1 MADDNR
7 IEIVARLDIPK
18 TVSTIEKDLEEVKKR
33 LDVNKAL
40 SIVCSLDANSLATLQ
55 NQVSEISKKLKID
68 IPKIEIQAGTGQSAQ
83 NIENVARS
91 VETVTNKV
99 LTLKKTLA
107 DLDKKLVE
115 PFEAI
120 TDNGIINAERTLSVI
135 QSKLSSLGTVT
146 VKGYYN
152 DVESADSI
160 NKIIARI
167 EAASGEVRELNF
179 LLDGA
184 GKRFDYIGGSY
195 SDKGVVKV
203 QQDLSRLNKELANF
217 ESSHKSIESGLI
229 EPLTTARNAII
240 DLESGVGSVE
250 SAQKALDNLKT
261 VAANIGTNLKS
272 SGASFNIFDNAVN
285 KAQNFDNTIKE
296 LGIDINKLIFTD
308 KKGGL
313 VESLELAKQRLQE
326 FKQVESEKGKGLEW
340 SQKYGEISS
349 LLQGITNNLKAA
361 KKEESDLDAFN
372 RKLDAHNQEIQ
383 KKLDLKEQ
391 EIQKA
396 KELNEA
402 EMGNYWQGRFE
413 ETVKAQTAENQVLK
427 DMKKYYEDYNRAI
440 KQDSALETHRNRIE
454 KLSAT
459 MSVFAEKNERAIRST
474 QTMSSGKT
482 FAQEWQEL
490 SNALTKGNLTSDEL
504 HHLQER
510 FAIFGKEAEAA
521 GLKGKTAWEK
531 FLGTFKTFSSYIT
544 ANMVFNVFKRQI
556 SSMVQEVISLDS
568 AMTELRKVTEATEPE
583 FNKFLETAKQSA
595 QYLGSSVTDL
605 VDATSTFS
613 RLGYSLSEAQNL
625 GEVATLYK
633 NVGDGIDISTAS
645 ESIVSTLKAFKIEA
659 EDAIGIVDK
668 LNEVGNNFAISS
680 GGIGEALLRSA
691 SAMAAANNDLSQSIA
706 LITTANTI
714 AQNPESVG
722 TGLKT
727 MALRLRSTKTEIEE
741 MGEDAEGAAENV
753 SKLREQVLALTKN
766 KVDIQLDENTYKS
779 SYDILLEISKV
790 WNELNDMSRASLLE
804 QLFGKRQANVGAAIL
819 ENGEL
824 LQQVY
829 ETAESS
835 IGSATKEQEKFAKSI
850 QYSINSFKATYQTL
864 ASDIVDS
871 EFVKGLVDLGSTVVK
886 GLDFIITKTGILQG
900 ILVGFGSLAIFKT
913 VPALITKIKTLGTS
927 IASFSAI
934 MNTLD
939 GSGKGG
945 QILTTNQLALASKNL
960 TDRQFELVLST
971 KQLTEAQLTEMM
983 TARGFTKEQIQAQI
997 AIRNQTLASTG
1008 LATAEQGAAAATFS
1022 LSGAVKGLTAAIA
1035 ANPIGAIV
1043 TAVTLL
1049 VTVFTSLKRKQEE
1062 AIVEAKRLEEERQ
1075 RNLETTINELKAFEN
1090 EQKSVG
1096 EITNR
1101 YVALYNTTA
1110 NIADKKEELTKITD
1124 ELNEKF
1130 GNEKTQIDLVNNSIS
1145 ENIELIRQQQSEMD
1159 KQWQRDNKSAIEE
1172 AQKFVDNNSGSMVAS
1187 YEVSNEL
1194 VGDNGDKYDEALKEA
1209 EFYFNRMNH
1218 LIDEN
1223 DKELWKY
1230 LDTFEEITT
1239 DKFGNVVKT
1248 YGYKLKEG
1256 IDKDVVPDVLK
1267 SFRDLYE
1274 QLDKYDYMNFNFFT
1288 GIDSSETLN
1297 QAISDW
1303 DKYLEVLQKNES
1315 INNELWDN
1323 TSITLDGTVQK
1334 FNELIDAASEAS
1346 QKMNATDVLP
1356 ADVYT
1361 YSREI
1366 EEIRVE
1372 LEELAKSSPELQE
1385 RMKMAFST
1393 IGLQAEDA
1401 SESAELL
1408 KKNFFDTLDE
1418 MQKGAFTKVDKI
1430 NDAITKALSG
1440 DGLKSAEAWELLN
1453 MDTSG
1458 ILTPIIN
1465 ANGEWI
1471 IQSEQLVALKEQ
1483 IIGLSREQVQADLQA
1498 AQNQL
1503 LQIERQIN
1511 EQYGIIKNQQE
1522 IIAQQARGNT
1532 KPNEDNI
1539 RQLSE
1544 AKGNVGRLLEAQKKY
1559 SEEVKRDNLLLQE
1572 LNGRLKTTA
1581 EQQQKIVDNL
1591 NKEVENLN
1599 KRADDLLKAQEYRI
1613 DRIVNEHQNEL
1624 DALNAEKDALQDQLD
1639 VLNEQKESI
1648 EQIISDYDT
1657 VNSAIQNSIQKEI
1670 DALEDQKK
1678 ATEEAYNQRI
1688 DALKAENKEREDA
1701 LEYAEKLKNLEN
1713 AKNNKVRVYD
1723 EARGWHYASNQDNVK
1738 QAQNEL
1744 AAFENRR
1751 AIEQLEAERDS
1762 LLAVTEDVIES
1773 KEQYAKQWS
1782 EITDQIKSDADEE
1795 LAAEILGADWRD
1807 KIARGDISLMQK
1819 FRTEYRNHNTALQNL
1834 TKTEIKLKQDAIA
1847 AKDAEVKAKQE
1858 QIDSWKKYKQEVQD
1872 AAKTIKEANEDY
1884 LDIVKQL
1891 DAEEPLTL
1899 ENRGNAFE
1907 NFKNRLTGY
1916 ISEISSK
1923 KSEIDSLS
1931 ESIENAS
1938 ATATFNIETNVA
1950 DVSQEMIEFIND
1962 YRDAIVAMRE
1972 ALDSSSTGYGV
1983 VNSPWDAK
1991 LAEAAN
1997 KLKLLGYSEGGV
2009 ADYTG
2014 LAMLHG
2020 RKNAPEIIFNAH
2032 DSAKLYELVHNTP
2045 NLMASM
2051 LNQAKG
2057 KVGGASTINVSIGTI
2072 MANNP
2077 QEFTKGLDQHL
2088 DRYFQRKLTA
2098 SYTSK

>member
-1 MADDNR
+1 
-7 IEIVARLDIPK
+7 
-18 TVSTIEKDLEEVKKR
+18 
-33 LDVNKAL
+33 
-40 SIVCSLDANSLATLQ
+40 
-55 NQVSEISKKLKID
+55 
-68 IPKIEIQAGTGQSAQ
+68 
-83 NIENVARS
+83 
-91 VETVTNKV
+91 
-99 LTLKKTLA
+99 
-107 DLDKKLVE
+107 
-115 PFEAI
+115 
-120 TDNGIINAERTLSVI
+120 
-135 QSKLSSLGTVT
+135 
-146 VKGYYN
+146 
-152 DVESADSI
+152 
-160 NKIIARI
+160 
-167 EAASGEVRELNF
+167 
-179 LLDGA
+179 
-184 GKRFDYIGGSY
+184 
-195 SDKGVVKV
+195 
-203 QQDLSRLNKELANF
+203 
-217 ESSHKSIESGLI
+217 
-229 EPLTTARNAII
+229 
-240 DLESGVGSVE
+240 
-250 SAQKALDNLKT
+250 
-261 VAANIGTNLKS
+261 
-272 SGASFNIFDNAVN
+272 
-285 KAQNFDNTIKE
+285 
-296 LGIDINKLIFTD
+296 
-308 KKGGL
+308 
-313 VESLELAKQRLQE
+313 
-326 FKQVESEKGKGLEW
+326 
-340 SQKYGEISS
+340 
-349 LLQGITNNLKAA
+349 
-361 KKEESDLDAFN
+361 
-372 RKLDAHNQEIQ
+372 
-383 KKLDLKEQ
+383 
-391 EIQKA
+391 
-396 KELNEA
+396 
-402 EMGNYWQGRFE
+402 
-413 ETVKAQTAENQVLK
+413 
-427 DMKKYYEDYNRAI
+427 
-440 KQDSALETHRNRIE
+440 
-454 KLSAT
+454 
-459 MSVFAEKNERAIRST
+459 
-474 QTMSSGKT
+474 
-482 FAQEWQEL
+482 
-490 SNALTKGNLTSDEL
+490 
-504 HHLQER
+504 
-510 FAIFGKEAEAA
+510 
-521 GLKGKTAWEK
+521 
-531 FLGTFKTFSSYIT
+531 
-544 ANMVFNVFKRQI
+544 
-556 SSMVQEVISLDS
+556 
-568 AMTELRKVTEATEPE
+568 
-583 FNKFLETAKQSA
+583 
-595 QYLGSSVTDL
+595 
-605 VDATSTFS
+605 
-613 RLGYSLSEAQNL
+613 
-625 GEVATLYK
+625 
-633 NVGDGIDISTAS
+633 
-645 ESIVSTLKAFKIEA
+645 
-659 EDAIGIVDK
+659 
-668 LNEVGNNFAISS
+668 
-680 GGIGEALLRSA
+680 
-691 SAMAAANNDLSQSIA
+691 MAAANNDLSQSIA

-871 EFVKGLVDLGSTVVK
+871 EFVKGLVDLGSTIVK

-1022 LSGAVKGLTAAIA
+1022 LSGAMKGLTAAIA

-1062 AIVEAKRLEEERQ
+1062 AIVEAKRLEEERR

-1130 GNEKTQIDLVNNSIS
+1130 GNEKAQIDLVNNSIS
-1145 ENIELIRQQQSEMD
+1145 ENIELIRQQQSEMN

-1230 LDTFEEITT
+1230 LDAFEEITT

-1256 IDKDVVPDVLK
+1256 IDRDVVPDVLK

-1288 GIDSSETLN
+1288 GIDSSEALN

-1315 INNELWDN
+1315 INNELWDS
-1323 TSITLDGTVQK
+1323 TSIALDGTVQK

-1430 NDAITKALSG
+1430 NDAITNMLSRE
-1440 DGLKSAEAWELLN
+1440 GLKSAEAWELLD
-1453 MDTSG
+1453 MDTTG
-1458 ILTPIIN
+1458 ILTPIID
-1465 ANGEWI
+1465 ANGKWI
-1471 IQSEQLVALKEQ
+1471 IQSEQLVKLKER
-1483 IIGLSREQVQADLQA
+1483 IIGLSREQVQSDLQA
-1498 AQNQL
+1498 AQNQV
-1503 LQIERQIN
+1503 LQLDREIN
-1511 EQYGIIKNQQE
+1511 EQYGIIKTQQE

-1539 RQLSE
+1539 RILSS
-1544 AKGNVGRLLEAQKKY
+1544 AKSKVGELLETQKKY
-1559 SEEVKRDNLLLQE
+1559 SAEVARDNLLLQE
-1572 LNGRLKTTA
+1572 LNRRLSTTA
-1581 EQQQKIVDNL
+1581 EQQQKIV
-1591 NKEVENLN
+1591 ENLN
-1599 KRADDLLKAQEYRI
+1599 KQADALLKAQEYKI
-1613 DRIVNEHQNEL
+1613 DQIIDGHQEELDILNDEKDALQNEL
-1624 DALNAEKDALQDQLD
+1624 DALN
-1639 VLNEQKESI
+1639 EQKDTLDDIVKKYETVNGI
-1648 EQIISDYDT
+1648 VQDT
-1657 VNSAIQNSIQKEI
+1657 VQKEI
-1670 DALEDQKK
+1670 DSLEEQKK
-1678 ATEEAYNQRI
+1678 AIEDTYNKRI
-1688 DALKAENKEREDA
+1688 DALKSENEQREDA
-1701 LEYAEKLKNLEN
+1701 LKYAQKLANLEN
-1713 AKNNKVRVYD
+1713 ARNNKRYVYD
-1723 EARGWHYASNQDNVK
+1723 ETRGWRYESVKEDVQNAENDLKSFETSQAIKDLEKQRDEETATIDETIKSREEYANLWKEISNEIKTEED
-1738 QAQNEL
+1738 E
-1744 AAFENRR
+1744 
-1751 AIEQLEAERDS
+1751 
-1762 LLAVTEDVIES
+1762 LLAE
-1773 KEQYAKQWS
+1773 
-1782 EITDQIKSDADEE
+1782 
-1795 LAAEILGADWRD
+1795 EILGADWRQ
-1807 KIARGDISLMQK
+1807 KIADGDINVMNK
-1819 FRTEYRNHNTALQNL
+1819 FRTEYRNHNAALKTL
-1834 TKTEIKLKQDAIA
+1834 TNTEIKLKEEAIK

-1858 QIDSWKKYKQEVQD
+1858 QIEVWKKYKTEVQKTAD
-1872 AAKTIKEANEDY
+1872 AIKATNEDY
-1884 LDIVKQL
+1884 MDYLNSV
-1891 DAEEPLTL
+1891 
-1899 ENRGNAFE
+1899 
-1907 NFKNRLTGY
+1907 
-1916 ISEISSK
+1916 
-1923 KSEIDSLS
+1923 SLS
-1931 ESIENAS
+1931 EQSTYADRQANLQNFAS
-1938 ATATFNIETNVA
+1938 SYSSCVSQIKSYQQELDNMNVGLYIDTNIGEVA
-1950 DVSQEMIEFIND
+1950 DEMANFID
-1962 YRDAIVAMRE
+1962 TYRDAIEAMQK
-1972 ALDSSSTGYGV
+1972 ALDESETGYGV
-1983 VNSPWDAK
+1983 VNSAWDAM
-1991 LAEAAN
+1991 LAKAAN
-1997 KLKLLGYSEGGV
+1997 EMRKRGYSQGGV
-2009 ADYTG
+2009 VDYTG
-2014 LAMLHG
+2014 VAMLHG
-2020 RKNAPEIIFNAH
+2020 RKNAPETIFNAK
-2032 DSAKLYELVHNTP
+2032 DSAKLYDLVHNTP
-2045 NLMASM
+2045 NLMANVAAEAQKISK
-2051 LNQAKG
+2051 LSLGNNSNTNNSSVAI
-2057 KVGGASTINVSIGTI
+2057 GAINVY
-2072 MANNP
+2072 ANNP
-2077 QEFTKGLDQHL
+2077 SELTRNLDKQLDQ
-2088 DRYFQRKLTA
+2088 YFRTKLTQ
-2098 SYTSK
+2098 SYTGK

>member
-1 MADDNR
+1 MALLESNSM
-7 IEIVARLDIPK
+7 AK
-18 TVSTIEKDLEEVKKR
+18 TELE
-33 LDVNKAL
+33 
-40 SIVCSLDANSLATLQ
+40 
-55 NQVSEISKKLKID
+55 
-68 IPKIEIQAGTGQSAQ
+68 QAGEDTEGMVESTAKLRDLVKGISGVDIMLDESTFKSTYQI
-83 NIENVARS
+83 IE
-91 VETVTNKV
+91 EIGKV
-99 LTLKKTLA
+99 WHDISDINQASLL
-107 DLDKKLVE
+107 
-115 PFEAI
+115 EAI
-120 TDNGIINAERTLSVI
+120 
-135 QSKLSSLGTVT
+135 
-146 VKGYYN
+146 
-152 DVESADSI
+152 
-160 NKIIARI
+160 
-167 EAASGEVRELNF
+167 
-179 LLDGA
+179 A
-184 GKRFDYIGGSY
+184 GKRQSNIVAATLNNYE
-195 SDKGVVKV
+195 
-203 QQDLSRLNKELANF
+203 RLNQV
-217 ESSHKSIESGLI
+217 
-229 EPLTTARNAII
+229 
-240 DLESGVGSVE
+240 LETSVE
-250 SAQKALDNLKT
+250 SA
-261 VAANIGTNLKS
+261 
-272 SGASFNIFDNAVN
+272 
-285 KAQNFDNTIKE
+285 
-296 LGIDINKLIFTD
+296 
-308 KKGGL
+308 
-313 VESLELAKQRLQE
+313 
-326 FKQVESEKGKGLEW
+326 
-340 SQKYGEISS
+340 
-349 LLQGITNNLKAA
+349 
-361 KKEESDLDAFN
+361 
-372 RKLDAHNQEIQ
+372 
-383 KKLDLKEQ
+383 
-391 EIQKA
+391 
-396 KELNEA
+396 
-402 EMGNYWQGRFE
+402 
-413 ETVKAQTAENQVLK
+413 
-427 DMKKYYEDYNRAI
+427 
-440 KQDSALETHRNRIE
+440 
-454 KLSAT
+454 
-459 MSVFAEKNERAIRST
+459 
-474 QTMSSGKT
+474 
-482 FAQEWQEL
+482 
-490 SNALTKGNLTSDEL
+490 
-504 HHLQER
+504 
-510 FAIFGKEAEAA
+510 
-521 GLKGKTAWEK
+521 
-531 FLGTFKTFSSYIT
+531 
-544 ANMVFNVFKRQI
+544 
-556 SSMVQEVISLDS
+556 
-568 AMTELRKVTEATEPE
+568 
-583 FNKFLETAKQSA
+583 
-595 QYLGSSVTDL
+595 
-605 VDATSTFS
+605 
-613 RLGYSLSEAQNL
+613 
-625 GEVATLYK
+625 
-633 NVGDGIDISTAS
+633 
-645 ESIVSTLKAFKIEA
+645 
-659 EDAIGIVDK
+659 
-668 LNEVGNNFAISS
+668 
-680 GGIGEALLRSA
+680 
-691 SAMAAANNDLSQSIA
+691 
-706 LITTANTI
+706 
-714 AQNPESVG
+714 
-722 TGLKT
+722 
-727 MALRLRSTKTEIEE
+727 
-741 MGEDAEGAAENV
+741 
-753 SKLREQVLALTKN
+753 
-766 KVDIQLDENTYKS
+766 
-779 SYDILLEISKV
+779 
-790 WNELNDMSRASLLE
+790 
-804 QLFGKRQANVGAAIL
+804 
-819 ENGEL
+819 
-824 LQQVY
+824 
-829 ETAESS
+829 
-835 IGSATKEQEKFAKSI
+835 GSATKEQEKLTKSI
-850 QYSINSFKATYQTL
+850 QYSIKSFEAAYQTL

-871 EFVKGLVDLGSTVVK
+871 EFVKRLIDLGSTVIK

-997 AIRNQTLASTG
+997 AIRNQTLASAG

-1256 IDKDVVPDVLK
+1256 IDKDVVPDVLR

-1385 RMKMAFST
+1385 RMQMAFST

-1418 MQKGAFTKVDKI
+1418 MQKGAFTKIDKI

-1819 FRTEYRNHNTALQNL
+1819 FRAEYRNHNTALQNL

-1916 ISEISSK
+1916 ISEIGQK
-1923 KSEIDSLS
+1923 RGEIDAVTQSL
-1931 ESIENAS
+1931 ENLNDKNLRVNVDIEGIDELRNLR
-1938 ATATFNIETNVA
+1938 E
-1950 DVSQEMIEFIND
+1950 EFEKLSG
-1962 YRDAIVAMRE
+1962 E
-1972 ALDSSSTGYGV
+1972 ALAAAAAKYLVEHSQDMSKDEAEYVLKNYARGSVNLPGFST
-1983 VNSPWDAK
+1983 
-1991 LAEAAN
+1991 
-1997 KLKLLGYSEGGV
+1997 GGV

-2014 LAMLHG
+2014 VAMLHG
-2020 RKNAPEIIFNAH
+2020 RRNAPETIFNAN
-2032 DSAKLYELVHNTP
+2032 DSAKLYEMVHNTP
-2045 NLMASM
+2045 NLMADM
-2051 LNQAKG
+2051 LKQTKTLAG
-2057 KVGGASTINVSIGTI
+2057 KTVGGASVSIGSITV

>member
-1 MADDNR
+1 MARNNDLVVTAGLN
-7 IEIVARLDIPK
+7 IEASV
-18 TVSTIEKDLEEVKKR
+18 TQIEKDLKQVNDR
-33 LDVNKAL
+33 LSADHAL
-40 SIVCSLDANSLATLQ
+40 KIIANVDLSKTTQRINSQLAT
-55 NQVSEISKKLKID
+55 ISKNLNLN
-68 IPKIEIQAGTGQSAQ
+68 IPKIELGMADGGGTALINNVDHIVDDVENKILELKQNLAKEFGV
-83 NIENVARS
+83 NIEKIITNTVKNARGQIS
-91 VETVTNKV
+91 SFSFDLTKLSGDVEKFNYTVNRQK
-99 LTLKKTLA
+99 
-107 DLDKKLVE
+107 DK
-115 PFEAI
+115 
-120 TDNGIINAERTLSVI
+120 DNGSVVTTVKQTSSRDSDRGAIKLLERQEVQVDKLTQKLIKLKADFDNVNAPRPILNQDNIDRLNDEYSKTDEIIKNIGNSTSETFDKMVSDANKAILVYENFGKTMRDAENTATE
-135 QSKLSSLGTVT
+135 LSSKDIGSAKSLLGGNIDKFIGRVS
-146 VKGYYN
+146 K
-152 DVESADSI
+152 SSIADS
-160 NKIIARI
+160 
-167 EAASGEVRELNF
+167 
-179 LLDGA
+179 
-184 GKRFDYIGGSY
+184 
-195 SDKGVVKV
+195 
-203 QQDLSRLNKELANF
+203 
-217 ESSHKSIESGLI
+217 
-229 EPLTTARNAII
+229 NAII
-240 DLESGVGSVE
+240 G
-250 SAQKALDNLKT
+250 KAEEIKKSLNDIGDAHGLKIARDNLNKLRGEFDSLD
-261 VAANIGTNLKS
+261 AQAKS
-272 SGASFNIFDNAVN
+272 ASFAE
-285 KAQNFDNTIKE
+285 T
-296 LGIDINKLIFTD
+296 
-308 KKGGL
+308 
-313 VESLELAKQRLQE
+313 
-326 FKQVESEKGKGLEW
+326 
-340 SQKYGEISS
+340 
-349 LLQGITNNLKAA
+349 LK
-361 KKEESDLDAFN
+361 N
-372 RKLDAHNQEIQ
+372 R
-383 KKLDLKEQ
+383 
-391 EIQKA
+391 
-396 KELNEA
+396 
-402 EMGNYWQGRFE
+402 
-413 ETVKAQTAENQVLK
+413 V
-427 DMKKYYEDYNRAI
+427 
-440 KQDSALETHRNRIE
+440 E

-459 MSVFAEKNERAIRST
+459 MSAFAEKNERAVRSV

-490 SNALTKGNLTSDEL
+490 SNTLSKGGLNPDDLR
-504 HHLQER
+504 HLQER
-510 FAIFGKEAEAA
+510 FTIFGKEAEAA

-583 FNKFLETAKQSA
+583 FNKFLETAKRSA

-613 RLGYSLSEAQNL
+613 RLGYTLSEAQNL

-714 AQNPESVG
+714 AQNPEFVG

-850 QYSINSFKATYQTL
+850 QYSMNSFKATYQTL
-864 ASDIVDS
+864 VSDIVDS
-871 EFVKGLVDLGSTVVK
+871 EFVKSLVDLGSTVVK

-945 QILTTNQLALASKNL
+945 QILTTNQLAMASKNL

-997 AIRNQTLASTG
+997 AIRNQTLASAG
-1008 LATAEQGAAAATFS
+1008 LATAEQGATAATFS

-1130 GNEKTQIDLVNNSIS
+1130 GDEKSQIDLVNNSIS

-1194 VGDNGDKYDEALKEA
+1194 VGANGDKYDEALKEA

-1230 LDTFEEITT
+1230 LDTFEETTT

-1256 IDKDVVPDVLK
+1256 IDRDVVPDVLK

-1288 GIDSSETLN
+1288 GIDSSEALN

-1323 TSITLDGTVQK
+1323 TSITLDGTEQK

-1361 YSREI
+1361 YSRQI

-1372 LEELAKSSPELQE
+1372 LEELAKSSPELQK
-1385 RMKMAFST
+1385 RMEIAFST
-1393 IGLQAEDA
+1393 IGLQVEDV
-1401 SESAELL
+1401 SESADLL

-1418 MQKGAFTKVDKI
+1418 MQKGVFTKVDKI
-1430 NDAITKALSG
+1430 NDAITNMLSG
-1440 DGLKSAEAWELLN
+1440 EGLKSAEAWELLD
-1453 MDTSG
+1453 MDTTR
-1458 ILTPIIN
+1458 ILNPVID
-1465 ANGEWI
+1465 ANGKWI
-1471 IQSEQLVALKEQ
+1471 MQSEELVALKERLV
-1483 IIGLSREQVQADLQA
+1483 GLTKEQVAADLQA
-1498 AQNQL
+1498 AQKQVTEIEKQL
-1503 LQIERQIN
+1503 N
-1511 EQYGIIKNQQE
+1511 EQYGIIKTQQE
-1522 IIAQQARGNT
+1522 IISQQAHGNT
-1532 KPNEDNI
+1532 KPNETNI
-1539 RQLSE
+1539 RLLSA
-1544 AKGNVGRLLEAQKKY
+1544 AKDKVNELLKAQQKY
-1559 SEEVKRDNLLLQE
+1559 SDEVRRDNLLLQE
-1572 LNGRLKTTA
+1572 LNSRLQMTT
-1581 EQQQKIVDNL
+1581 EQLEKQLEQTQKQ
-1591 NKEVENLN
+1591 
-1599 KRADDLLKAQEYRI
+1599 ADALLKAQEYKI
-1613 DRIVNEHQNEL
+1613 DQIIDGHQEEL
-1624 DALNAEKDALQDQLD
+1624 DALNDEKDALQEELD
-1639 VLNEQKESI
+1639 ALNEQKDALDEI
-1648 EQIISDYDT
+1648 VKNYET
-1657 VNSAIQNSIQKEI
+1657 VNSLVQNTIEKEI
-1670 DALEDQKK
+1670 DSLNEQKK
-1678 ATEEAYNQRI
+1678 AIEDTYNKRI
-1688 DALKAENKEREDA
+1688 EALKAENEEREDA
-1701 LEYAEKLKNLEN
+1701 LEYAQKLANLEN
-1713 AKNNKVRVYD
+1713 AKNNKRRVYD
-1723 EARGWHYASNQDNVK
+1723 EARGWRYEAVK
-1738 QAQNEL
+1738 EDVAKAQNDLAEFETSKAVKEL
-1744 AAFENRR
+1744 EK
-1751 AIEQLEAERDS
+1751 ERDKET
-1762 LLAVTEDVIES
+1762 AVIDDLIKN
-1773 KEQYAKQWS
+1773 KEEYAKIWK
-1782 EITDQIKSDADEE
+1782 EISDEIQTEEDER
-1795 LAAEILGADWRD
+1795 LAQEILGADWRE
-1807 KIARGDISLMQK
+1807 KIAAGDIAIMEK
-1819 FRTEYRNHNTALQNL
+1819 FRAEYRNHNTALQNL
-1834 TKTEIKLKQDAIA
+1834 TKTEIKLKEESI
-1847 AKDAEVKAKQE
+1847 KAKEADIKAKKE
-1858 QIDSWKKYKQEVQD
+1858 QIDIWKKYKSEVE
-1872 AAKTIKEANEDY
+1872 KTAEAIKAANEDY
-1884 LDIVKQL
+1884 MDYLNSV
-1891 DAEEPLTL
+1891 
-1899 ENRGNAFE
+1899 
-1907 NFKNRLTGY
+1907 
-1916 ISEISSK
+1916 
-1923 KSEIDSLS
+1923 SLS
-1931 ESIENAS
+1931 EQSTYADRQANLQNFAS
-1938 ATATFNIETNVA
+1938 RYSSCISQIKSYQQELDNMNVGLYIDTNIGEVA
-1950 DVSQEMIEFIND
+1950 DEMANFID
-1962 YRDAIVAMRE
+1962 TYRDAIEAMQK
-1972 ALDSSSTGYGV
+1972 ALDESETGYGV
-1983 VNSPWDAK
+1983 VNSAWDAM
-1991 LAEAAN
+1991 LAKAAN
-1997 KLKLLGYSEGGV
+1997 EMRKRGYSQGGV
-2009 ADYTG
+2009 VDYTG
-2014 LAMLHG
+2014 VAMLHG
-2020 RKNAPEIIFNAH
+2020 RKNAPETIFNAK
-2032 DSAKLYELVHNTP
+2032 DSAKLYEMVHNTP
-2045 NLMASM
+2045 NLMASAM
-2051 LNQAKG
+2051 TEANKIAGFKLGNTNTNNSS
-2057 KVGGASTINVSIGTI
+2057 VNISSINVY
-2072 MANNP
+2072 ANNP
-2077 QEFTKGLDQHL
+2077 SELARGLDKQL
-2088 DRYFQRKLTA
+2088 DQYFRSKLTQN
-2098 SYTSK
+2098 YTSK